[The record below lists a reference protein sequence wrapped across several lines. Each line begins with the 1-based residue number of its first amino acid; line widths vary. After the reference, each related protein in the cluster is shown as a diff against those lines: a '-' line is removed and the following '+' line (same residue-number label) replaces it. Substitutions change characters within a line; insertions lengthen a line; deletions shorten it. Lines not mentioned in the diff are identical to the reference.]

1 MNEIATHIASTNA
14 IIRNGVLTTD
24 DWTHVDDGEPL
35 PTRRPV
41 IVSMARWQVDRSA
54 LECLDQPVGIRVPA
68 DIDPAEL
75 AGDLRQLDLIAVE
88 VTNFGDGRLFSL
100 ARILRSRLG
109 FDREL
114 RACGHVHP
122 DQVFYMKRVGFNAFE
137 LDTPARLQAA
147 QRALTAFSVC
157 YQGADDDLPLYR
169 YR

>member
-1 MNEIATHIASTNA
+1 MNDISTTIASSRA

-24 DWTHVDDGEPL
+24 EWTHVSDDEAL
-35 PTRRPV
+35 PPERPV
-41 IVSMARWQVDRSA
+41 IVSMARWQRDRA
-54 LECLDQPVGIRVPA
+54 ELEQRGGPVGLLVPA
-68 DIDPAEL
+68 AIDPNEL
-75 AGDLRQLDLIAVE
+75 AADLRDLDLVAVQID
-88 VTNFGDGRLFSL
+88 NFGDGRLFSL

-109 FDREL
+109 FDSEL

-137 LDTPARLQAA
+137 LGSPARLQAA
-147 QRALTAFSVC
+147 LRALTAFTVC